1 MIRPKTFCGMETPL
15 DEANVIVYGAP
26 FDGTTS
32 FRPGTRFAPEHMRS
46 ESWGLETYSPY
57 LDLDLE
63 DYRVA
68 DGGDLD
74 LPPGDVGLSIAA
86 IEHHA
91 GTLLAAEVVPLMLGG
106 EHSLTLGQ
114 ARAVI
119 GKYPDVHL
127 VHFDAHTDLRE
138 DYYGQPLSHASVIRR
153 IADLM
158 PPARMH
164 SFGIRSGLK
173 EEFAFAKAN
182 MDFHPFSLDGV
193 PTTLE
198 AIGEAPI
205 YLTIDLDVLDPS
217 VFPGTGTPEP
227 GGVSFLDV
235 MQAIH
240 RFRGKRVVAADLMEL
255 SPPLDASGAST
266 AVACKLLRELCLVI
280 AANRASEA

>member
-15 DEANVIVYGAP
+15 EAANVIVYGAP

-32 FRPGTRFAPEHMRS
+32 FRPGTRFAPEQMRS

-74 LPPGDVGLSIAA
+74 LPPGDVALSIEA
-86 IEHHA
+86 IAQHA
-91 GTLLAAEVVPLMLGG
+91 GALLAGGIVPIMLGG

-119 GKYPDVHL
+119 EKYPEVHV

-153 IADLM
+153 ITDRI

-173 EEFAFAKAN
+173 EEFAFAKAH
-182 MDFHPFSLDGV
+182 MDFHPFNLDGLAKS
-193 PTTLE
+193 LE

-227 GGVSFLDV
+227 GGVSFLDL

-240 RFRGKRVVAADLMEL
+240 RFRGKRIVAADLMEL

-266 AVACKLLRELCLVI
+266 AVACKLLRELSLVI
-280 AANRASEA
+280 AANRASGV